1 PRRLLPVLAATT
13 AIPLAL
19 PACGASDPG
28 AGPDAAPDATA
39 ALPYEPC
46 PVPAPPGD
54 VTGSPDYCVVDAAV
68 FTGPGRDPLADQLA
82 TTAAFLLPQHA
93 WDDFAHLYVPRVR
106 HEPPYTGELSAA
118 LTAMGFVA
126 TDHLG
131 AAETVAP
138 SAIYVVADIIP
149 RDGAPITTTE
159 NFEAGPAITQGLH
172 ADLLIVRHD
181 DDGTTTAV
189 ANASVE
195 VPPVGGALSHA
206 PLIFLERPDVAMP
219 GTYAIVVQ
227 AWREATDA
235 TPASSWTISLPLAI
249 TE

>member
-1 PRRLLPVLAATT
+1 MKMNRLGKTDLMVSELCLGTMTFGNQTPEADAH
-13 AIPLAL
+13 AQIEMAQ
-19 PACGASDPG
+19 D
-28 AGPDAAPDATA
+28 AGITFMDAAEM
-39 ALPYEPC
+39 Y
-46 PVPAPPGD
+46 PVNP
-54 VTGSPDYCVVDAAV
+54 VS
-68 FTGPGRDPLADQLA
+68 
-82 TTAAFLLPQHA
+82 
-93 WDDFAHLYVPRVR
+93 
-106 HEPPYTGELSAA
+106 
-118 LTAMGFVA
+118 
-126 TDHLG
+126 
-131 AAETVAP
+131 AETVGRTEE
-138 SAIYVVADIIP
+138 ILGNWFEKTGRRNDWIVATKHSGAGMKYF